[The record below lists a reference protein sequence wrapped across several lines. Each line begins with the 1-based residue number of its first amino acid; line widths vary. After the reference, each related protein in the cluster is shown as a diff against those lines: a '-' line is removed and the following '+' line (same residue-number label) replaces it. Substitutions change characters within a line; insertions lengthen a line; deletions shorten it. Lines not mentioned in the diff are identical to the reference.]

1 MNAHSHGL
9 NNHTHSFTPSG
20 KVSSTFTGTAVTSG
34 GMSAHS
40 TGWFQVMPSSG
51 SRDQG
56 DTVADGTTFT
66 KGNLVSFTADFDT
79 DNHRSSRRI
88 NMNIAHTHSV
98 TAKGTVSSIFVGQR
112 GTVSSNSENTTSVTS
127 TGSFTGSNGYTSSTG
142 GGSSFSILPPYLV
155 KYCWERTA

>member
-20 KVSSTFTGTAVTSG
+20 IVSSTFTGTAVTSDK
-34 GMSAHS
+34 MSAHS

-51 SRDQG
+51 ARDG
-56 DTVADGTTFT
+56 NDTVADGTTFT
-66 KGNLVSFTADFDT
+66 KGDLVSDTADFDT
-79 DNHRSSRRI
+79 EIHRSSRRI

-98 TAKGTVSSIFVGQR
+98 TAKGTVSSIFT
-112 GTVSSNSENTTSVTS
+112 GTDGITGGNSTNTTSVIT
-127 TGSFTGSNGYTSSTG
+127 TGSFTGSTRTTSSTG